1 MQGLWQGSGQFKTR
15 HANRLG
21 HVAQSVLSQYAVW
34 LLARVGL
41 LVFVAGRVIKMAKNN
56 DDEPWG
62 WKQFGSVLLMFL
74 LVIGM
79 LILTSDW
86 LYK

>member
-1 MQGLWQGSGQFKTR
+1 
-15 HANRLG
+15 
-21 HVAQSVLSQYAVW
+21 
-34 LLARVGL
+34 
-41 LVFVAGRVIKMAKNN
+41 MAKNN

>member
-1 MQGLWQGSGQFKTR
+1 M
-15 HANRLG
+15 
-21 HVAQSVLSQYAVW
+21 
-34 LLARVGL
+34 
-41 LVFVAGRVIKMAKNN
+41 AGRVIKMAKNN

-62 WKQFGSVLLMFL
+62 WKQFGSVLLMLL

-79 LILTSDW
+79 LILTSGW